1 MARGA
6 GPLKPLEEARAE
18 VLSSVGLLDVEEIPI
33 WEARG
38 RVLATDVTAPENV
51 PPWANAAMD
60 GFAVRGADVARAGAL
75 LDVVG
80 DLPAGSTTDV
90 EVGHG
95 QAIKIMTGAPMPRG
109 ADTVVRVEDT
119 TSEGARV
126 TVGAAVGTG
135 TSVRPAGGDVAE
147 GDVVFTA
154 GTRLTPMHVGVL
166 ATMGVGHPRV
176 YRKPRV
182 AFMSTGDEL
191 TPPESA
197 SLAPGAIRDSNRPML
212 LSLLEDAGV
221 DTIDLGIVPD
231 DTDAL
236 RQALDQGSKAD
247 VVMSTGGVS
256 MGDYDVTKLVLQ
268 GDAHVE
274 FWQVAIQPAK
284 PFAFGHIGDA
294 LFFGLP
300 GNPVSVL
307 VSFEQFARPSLLR
320 MQGAR
325 HLLRPQIVARAG
337 EDFDTDPEK
346 TVFLRVLVEGLGEG
360 VPTVV
365 KSGGQASNVL
375 SAAAAADGFALV
387 PRGTGL
393 VAEGEQI
400 TVEMFKWP
408 EAREWA
414 DGR

>member
-1 MARGA
+1 VR
-6 GPLKPLEEARAE
+6 PLEEARAQ
-18 VLSSVGLLDVEEIPI
+18 VLSSVGLLDIEEVPI

-38 RVLATDVTAPENV
+38 RILATDVTAPENV
-51 PPWANAAMD
+51 PPWANSAMD
-60 GFAVRGADVARAGAL
+60 GFAVRGADVAEPGAS
-75 LDVVG
+75 LDVIG
-80 DLPAGSTTDV
+80 DLPAGSTTDA
-90 EVGHG
+90 EVGPG
-95 QAIKIMTGAPMPRG
+95 QAIKIMTGAPMPEG

-119 TSEGARV
+119 SMEGARV
-126 TVGAAVGTG
+126 TVSTSVETG
-135 TSVRPAGGDVAE
+135 TSVRPAGGDVAM

-166 ATMGVGHPRV
+166 ATIGVGHPRV
-176 YRKPRV
+176 YRRPRV

-191 TPPESA
+191 TPPESPDL
-197 SLAPGAIRDSNRPML
+197 SPGAIRDSNRPML

-221 DTIDLGIVPD
+221 ETIDLGIVPD

-268 GDAHVE
+268 GDAHVD

-307 VSFEQFARPSLLR
+307 VSFEQFARPSLLK

-325 HLLRPQIVARAG
+325 CILRPQIVARAG
-337 EDFDTDPEK
+337 EDFETDPEK
-346 TVFLRVLVEGLGEG
+346 TVFVRVLVQGLGHG

-375 SAAAAADGFALV
+375 SAAATADGFALV
-387 PRGTGL
+387 PRGTGR
-393 VAEGEQI
+393 VESGEEV

-408 EAREWA
+408 ESRGW
-414 DGR
+414 DHGG